1 VCVGTGSIL
10 GLAPAPE
17 CSFLIYV
24 SPVASYFKGGITPI
38 DLLVSTKFH
47 RAAPG
52 GAGGT
57 KCVGNYAQVL
67 TTQVSKPRHF
77 YVNPGSLRF
86 TNLK

>member
-1 VCVGTGSIL
+1 MAGSGPIL

-17 CSFLIYV
+17 SMFLVYV
-24 SPVASYFKGGITPI
+24 SPVAAYFKGGQLTPI

-57 KCVGNYAQVL
+57 KCIGNYAQVL
-67 TTQVSKPRHF
+67 TTQVSRPQ
-77 YVNPGSLRF
+77 
-86 TNLK
+86 